1 MIKNLTI
8 NEQKLRD
15 LYLRKL
21 ALGELQGPPTGYPSI
36 DKEWLKY
43 YNEEQIMT
51 DMPEMKIFDYMMK
64 NNKAHLNDN
73 AIYYFGKKI
82 SYKKLNKLID
92 KCASGMISNGIKED
106 DIVTIC
112 MPNTPEAVI
121 AFYALNK
128 IGAVANMI
136 HPLSGQE
143 QIKNYLNEV
152 KSKLVITMDM
162 SYEKVLNVVDD
173 TNIEKIVTVTAG
185 DSMSIIKKILFKLS
199 KNSIKLKNH
208 YKMVRWN
215 KFINNKTSNIINT
228 PYRKGKTAVILH
240 TGGTTGTPK
249 GVELTDDNFN
259 VMVEQFKLDAD
270 NFKRNDKML
279 TIMPVFHGFGLCSS
293 VHLPLSMGVSSI
305 LIPKLNA
312 KKFDK
317 TLKKYKP
324 NHIIGVPTLF
334 KSMLTNKKLEN
345 VDLSYLKYVVSGGDL
360 VKDSLEE
367 EVNKFLKKHGSD
379 AKLNKGYGLS
389 EAVAGVTFASK
400 NYNNPTSI
408 GIPMVDTNVK
418 IVSPGTDNELREN
431 NIGEICVYGPTVM
444 KGYYNNIDETN
455 NSLKNG
461 WLHTG
466 DLGYSKD
473 GILYFAQRKGNMI
486 ISSGVNVYPSNIEQ
500 VIESH
505 EAVSACA
512 VIGIQHPYKIQ
523 VPKAYIILKEGYE
536 GTIELKQ
543 EIENLCRNK
552 LDVYSVPYKY
562 EFREK
567 LPQTLLGKISH
578 KELVEE
584 EKVKKYTK

>member
-185 DSMSIIKKILFKLS
+185 D
-199 KNSIKLKNH
+199 
-208 YKMVRWN
+208 
-215 KFINNKTSNIINT
+215 
-228 PYRKGKTAVILH
+228 
-240 TGGTTGTPK
+240 
-249 GVELTDDNFN
+249 
-259 VMVEQFKLDAD
+259 
-270 NFKRNDKML
+270 
-279 TIMPVFHGFGLCSS
+279 
-293 VHLPLSMGVSSI
+293 
-305 LIPKLNA
+305 
-312 KKFDK
+312 
-317 TLKKYKP
+317 
-324 NHIIGVPTLF
+324 
-334 KSMLTNKKLEN
+334 
-345 VDLSYLKYVVSGGDL
+345 
-360 VKDSLEE
+360 
-367 EVNKFLKKHGSD
+367 
-379 AKLNKGYGLS
+379 
-389 EAVAGVTFASK
+389 
-400 NYNNPTSI
+400 
-408 GIPMVDTNVK
+408 
-418 IVSPGTDNELREN
+418 
-431 NIGEICVYGPTVM
+431 
-444 KGYYNNIDETN
+444 
-455 NSLKNG
+455 
-461 WLHTG
+461 
-466 DLGYSKD
+466 
-473 GILYFAQRKGNMI
+473 
-486 ISSGVNVYPSNIEQ
+486 
-500 VIESH
+500 
-505 EAVSACA
+505 
-512 VIGIQHPYKIQ
+512 
-523 VPKAYIILKEGYE
+523 
-536 GTIELKQ
+536 
-543 EIENLCRNK
+543 
-552 LDVYSVPYKY
+552 
-562 EFREK
+562 
-567 LPQTLLGKISH
+567 
-578 KELVEE
+578 
-584 EKVKKYTK
+584 